1 MKNIEII
8 FRKLLLNIFLFF
20 SNNKNSKNNPNIP
33 DNAKILLIRLN
44 RIGDALVST
53 PLIKEI
59 KMRNSQSIEKSL
71 TKIYVLASNNNV
83 VAFNNNPYIDEIIIY
98 KKGIKN
104 FFSLIKKI
112 NQINF
117 DVVIDLHDDV
127 SSTVSFLLSFIKS
140 HYKFGLE
147 KTNKKLC
154 THTVQRIDSSN
165 NHIVDRLLEIAKL
178 FQININKENSN
189 IIYVPMK
196 SSIENAEL
204 FIKNNFNE
212 SKFLIGINIS
222 SGSKARFWGINN
234 FKQLINFLKGYNL
247 NILILTSPEDL
258 NFANEISQNEIP
270 IFYSYNYDEFA
281 AMISKIDLLFTPD
294 TAIVHLASAFQ
305 IPVFGIYVKYKTN
318 DMIWKPYKSDFDC
331 VITEEPNLNN
341 VTFESVI
348 NSFKSFLEKNIY
360 AKTNS
365 IL

>member
-1 MKNIEII
+1 MKKIEITL
-8 FRKLLLNIFLFF
+8 RKLLLNLFLFL
-20 SNNKNSKNNPNIP
+20 SKNKNSLNNPNIP
-33 DNAKILLIRLN
+33 DNAKILFIRLN

-59 KMRNSQSIEKSL
+59 KNKNLRSIEKFSS
-71 TKIYVLASNNNV
+71 KIYVLASDKNF

-140 HYKFGLE
+140 HYKFGFE
-147 KTNKKLC
+147 KTNKKLF
-154 THTVQRIDSSN
+154 THTVPRINPSQ

-178 FQININKENSN
+178 FKINIDKENSN
-189 IIYVPMK
+189 IIYVPLK
-196 SSIENAEL
+196 SSVENTES
-204 FIKNNFNE
+204 FIKNNFTE
-212 SKFLIGINIS
+212 LKFLIGINIS
-222 SGSKARFWGINN
+222 SGSKARFWRIDN
-234 FKQLINFLKGYNL
+234 FKRLINFLKHYSL
-247 NILILTSPEDL
+247 NILILTSPDDL
-258 NFANEISQNEIP
+258 NLANEISQNEIP

-294 TAIVHLASAFQ
+294 TAIVHLASVFQ

-341 VTFESVI
+341 VSFDSLI